1 MKKLTI
7 IFDEWLIWDNPKNI
21 EYLQEFVESK
31 SDKLLVAR
39 V

>member
-21 EYLQEFVESK
+21 EYLQEFAGLGI
-31 SDKLLVAR
+31 DKLLVAR